1 MSRLIQ
7 PRRDSCLLD
16 AAAVRQRQHDEA
28 ERLAICSRLAV
39 RLRLIPGLGYGSLVK
54 PNRFTRHS
62 DVDVAVE
69 SLPDGVS
76 LYLLQSLLS
85 EAAGREV
92 DVCLLGETRFR
103 EQIVKLGEK
112 WI

>member
-1 MSRLIQ
+1 M
-7 PRRDSCLLD
+7 RR
-16 AAAVRQRQHDEA
+16 RQHDEA
-28 ERLAICSRLAV
+28 ERLAICSRLAA
-39 RLRLIPGLGYGSLVK
+39 RLRLIPGLGSVWVYGSLVK
-54 PNRFTRHS
+54 PKRFTCHS

-92 DVCLLGETRFR
+92 DVCLLGETRLK
-103 EQIVKLGEK
+103 EQIVKLGEQ